1 MQYTLKTLAAA
12 AALTIATAASAQTTT
27 PVGGSLT
34 LNGQE
39 YTLEG
44 GTGTLSFSS
53 SLITALNVGKVA
65 VTKLGD
71 ATVTETLT
79 PKPPFGS
86 TRTGVSAAAP
96 VTSVTTGA
104 TGDVLNVDT
113 TGGAL
118 QTAAL
123 QEGVSL
129 GGTLGVTNISVDLTN
144 KKIFA
149 SITGD
154 FRGVATKEAA
164 PYGSEVI
171 TTINDFHLWNFASI
185 TGPTTLNGAG
195 TYANTISGLTI
206 TTAGFDHFVSA
217 LRLVELGVSTLANVT
232 DYGTIS
238 STINVSAVPEPST
251 YAMAI
256 AGLALVGVAAR
267 RARKA

>member
-34 LNGQE
+34 LNGQA
-39 YTLEG
+39 YQLDG

-53 SLITALNVGKVA
+53 SLITALNVGKIA
-65 VTKLGD
+65 VTKVGD

-79 PKPPFGS
+79 PRPPFGS

-96 VTSVTTGA
+96 ITAVTTGA
-104 TGDVLNVDT
+104 TGEVLSVDT

-118 QTAAL
+118 QTANIL
-123 QEGVSL
+123 EGVSL
-129 GGTLGVTNISVDLTN
+129 GGTLSVANLSVDLTN

-154 FRGVATKEAA
+154 FRGVATGEAA
-164 PYGSEVI
+164 PYGSEVL
-171 TTINDFHLWNFASI
+171 TTKDNFHLWNFASI
-185 TGPTTLNGAG
+185 SGPTTLNGAG

-206 TTAGFDHFVSA
+206 TADGFKHFVSA
-217 LRLVELGVSTLANVT
+217 LRLVDLGVSTLQGVT